1 MGDDDSG
8 GSLELG
14 WVRQCCLALPTFGWT
29 HGSIP
34 NFFLLNP
41 SSSCFVWPI
50 AALRQL
56 DGNNPQN
63 CDRNIFTFLCWGY
76 IVKLWSCGPNFCLC
90 PDNRVLSGNNSNRE
104 EHKLSVLSQLYLES
118 TNSFTSTQPPSIS
131 PTKQDP
137 KYNPLSGL
145 PTVVDGLA
153 DIIRP
158 DDAAAKQA
166 AAALAAQGCAGA
178 LVAPAE
184 VADALSLL
192 ELRGFNVCQCQ
203 DQTMGQ
209 TDRHTS
215 AGMALAMAR
224 AAKVRENRVVSCM
237 LVVGSW
243 YLQG

>member
-1 MGDDDSG
+1 
-8 GSLELG
+8 
-14 WVRQCCLALPTFGWT
+14 
-29 HGSIP
+29 
-34 NFFLLNP
+34 
-41 SSSCFVWPI
+41 
-50 AALRQL
+50 
-56 DGNNPQN
+56 
-63 CDRNIFTFLCWGY
+63 
-76 IVKLWSCGPNFCLC
+76 
-90 PDNRVLSGNNSNRE
+90 
-104 EHKLSVLSQLYLES
+104 VLSQLSLS
-118 TNSFTSTQPPSIS
+118 RLTASHRHNHLIFPGQTRPKIQP
-131 PTKQDP
+131 
-137 KYNPLSGL
+137 PLSGL

-166 AAALAAQGCAGA
+166 ATALAAQGGAGA